1 MKSWRI
7 VALCAIALMVAAGF
21 LIGQEQQGPEQ
32 QGPNRDNGTTV
43 ARPRK
48 PAGTS
53 DAGTNNPN
61 TTDDSDLPKIP
72 SKLTKKGQADTTGLA
87 TFKSDVAVVTVDVAV
102 TDAKGRFIPGLPAN
116 YFRVLEDNVPQQV
129 KSISPGEAPMTVA
142 MVIEFSARFQQFWGS
157 TWYQTLT
164 AAYGFAQSLKPDDY
178 LAIVAYDI
186 RPEMLSDFT
195 TDRRKT
201 QEALQRLQIPGFS
214 EANLYDALTDTADRM
229 SGIEGRKAIVLISS
243 GIDTFSK
250 KNYGETRK
258 ILQESGV
265 PVYAIGL
272 MQALRDIIEARGG
285 LQGPAGLDFL
295 QADNAMRTFSKE
307 TGGMAFFPRF
317 LGEFPTIFQQINQA
331 LRSQYVITYEPTN
344 KAHDGT
350 YRKIKVELVNPATN
364 EPLAMKD
371 EKNGKPIKYQIFAK
385 AGYKAPREV
394 E

>member
-1 MKSWRI
+1 MRSWKVSVLCVTI
-7 VALCAIALMVAAGF
+7 LVALAGIV
-21 LIGQEQQGPEQ
+21 IGQEQ
-32 QGPNRDNGTTV
+32 GPNRVPGATV

-48 PAGTS
+48 PA
-53 DAGTNNPN
+53 AGSTGP
-61 TTDDSDLPKIP
+61 TDESELPKIP
-72 SKLTKKGQADTTGLA
+72 SKLSKKGEPDTTGLA
-87 TFKSDVAVVTVDVAV
+87 TFKSDVSVVTVDVSV
-102 TDAKGRFIPGLPAN
+102 TDSKGHFIPGLPPAA
-116 YFRVLEDNVPQQV
+116 FRVLEDNVPQQI
-129 KSISPGEAPMTVA
+129 KSITPGEAPMTVA
-142 MVIEFSARFQQFWGS
+142 MVVEFSARFQQFYGS

-178 LAIVAYDI
+178 LAIIAYDI
-186 RPEMLSDFT
+186 RPEILSDFT

-201 QEALQRLQIPGFS
+201 QEALQRLNIPGFS
-214 EANLYDALTDTADRM
+214 ESNLYDALTDTADRM
-229 SGIEGRKAIVLISS
+229 SGIEGRKAIVLIAS

-258 ILQESGV
+258 ALQEAGV

-272 MQALRDIIEARGG
+272 MQALRDMADARGALG
-285 LQGPAGLDFL
+285 SIQRLDFL

-317 LGEFPTIFQQINQA
+317 LGEFPTIFQNIRQA
-331 LRSQYVITYEPTN
+331 LSQQYVITYNPSN
-344 KAHDGT
+344 AAHDGT
-350 YRKIKVELVNPATN
+350 FRKIKVELVNPATN

-371 EKNGKPIKYQIFAK
+371 EKTGKPLKYQIFAK

>member
-1 MKSWRI
+1 MRSWKVI
-7 VALCAIALMVAAGF
+7 VLSTAVLVTLAGF
-21 LIGQEQQGPEQ
+21 LIGQEQ
-32 QGPNRDNGTTV
+32 GPNREPGATV

-48 PAGTS
+48 KGGGETTS
-53 DAGTNNPN
+53 E
-61 TTDDSDLPKIP
+61 DSDLPKIP
-72 SKLTKKGQADTTGLA
+72 SKLSKKNETDTTGLA
-87 TFKSDVAVVTVDVAV
+87 TFKSDVEVVSVDVAV
-102 TDAKGRFIPGLPAN
+102 LDNKGHFIPGLPAGN
-116 YFRVLEDNVPQQV
+116 FRVLEDNVPQQIKNV
-129 KSISPGEAPMTVA
+129 NLGEAPMTVA
-142 MVIEFSARFQQFWGS
+142 MVIEFSGLFQQYWGAA
-157 TWYQTLT
+157 WYQTLT
-164 AAYGFAQSLKPDDY
+164 AAYGFAETLKPDDF

-186 RPEMLSDFT
+186 RPEILSDFT

-201 QEALQRLQIPGFS
+201 QEALQRLSIPGFS

-258 ILQESGV
+258 FLQQDGV

-272 MQALRDIIEARGG
+272 MQALRDMADASGRMGNIQR
-285 LQGPAGLDFL
+285 LDFL

-317 LGEFPTIFQQINQA
+317 LGEFPTIFQNIHQA
-331 LRSQYVITYEPTN
+331 LRSQYVLTYESTN
-344 KAHDGT
+344 KAHDGSF
-350 YRKIKVELVNPATN
+350 RKIKVELVNPATN
-364 EPLAMKD
+364 EPLPIKD
-371 EKNGKPIKYQIFAK
+371 EKGKPVKYQIYAK